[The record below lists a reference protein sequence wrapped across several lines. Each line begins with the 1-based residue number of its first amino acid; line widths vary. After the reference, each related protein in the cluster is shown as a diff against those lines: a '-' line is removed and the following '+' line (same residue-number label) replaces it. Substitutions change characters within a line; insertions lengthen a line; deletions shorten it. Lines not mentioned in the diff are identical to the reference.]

1 MSKHDVKLIGARTDL
16 VPINAANSDAEFERS
31 LSRSSRRLM
40 ITGSLSLLAGL
51 TAMGAWAFYAPL
63 KTAALANGFVKVAG
77 ERKTVQHLEGGIVRD
92 IFVREGETVSKG
104 QVLMRLV
111 DVTAR
116 ARRALLL
123 VEHDALLAEQAR
135 LEAERDDRSAPVFA
149 DALLARQH
157 EEAVARLI
165 AGELQ
170 LFNSRRASLL
180 GQVEVLEQR
189 KRQAREK
196 IEGRLAEIASTRSQ
210 LGFILEELRGA
221 ELLLEQGMYLK
232 TRYYALKRA
241 EAELQGSIGRLSAD
255 VAEAQAQIGETQ
267 LRIIDLRNQ
276 VRREVSDR
284 LQDVRARLRDISER
298 LDAAADIL
306 ARTEIIAPESGIVI
320 GLQVHTPGGVIA
332 AGAPILQIV
341 PSDDRLVIEAQVQL
355 QDINRVWQGMP
366 AEVRFTAFNSRA
378 TPVFTARVSRISP
391 DRIVDAARQRAYFVA
406 QVEIDR
412 KLTGSLELQPGMPA
426 EVYFVEGERTPIDYL
441 IKPVREQM
449 RRAMTER

>member
-1 MSKHDVKLIGARTDL
+1 
-16 VPINAANSDAEFERS
+16 
-31 LSRSSRRLM
+31 
-40 ITGSLSLLAGL
+40 
-51 TAMGAWAFYAPL
+51 
-63 KTAALANGFVKVAG
+63 
-77 ERKTVQHLEGGIVRD
+77 
-92 IFVREGETVSKG
+92 
-104 QVLMRLV
+104 
-111 DVTAR
+111 
-116 ARRALLL
+116 
-123 VEHDALLAEQAR
+123 
-135 LEAERDDRSAPVFA
+135 
-149 DALLARQH
+149 
-157 EEAVARLI
+157 
-165 AGELQ
+165 
-170 LFNSRRASLL
+170 
-180 GQVEVLEQR
+180 
-189 KRQAREK
+189 
-196 IEGRLAEIASTRSQ
+196 
-210 LGFILEELRGA
+210 
-221 ELLLEQGMYLK
+221 MYLK